1 MNKTLIEK
9 ILVIATIFLFV
20 FSSIIPMVIGNTIDE
35 KGEDE
40 YFENIS
46 YKSYDE
52 YENINFE
59 NYREINKGEIIENCK
74 SFEIGISKRST
85 QILPLDGPMDSP
97 WPMKCHDLHHTGLSP
112 YSTEDNP
119 LEEMW
124 KFRTTNLVNSGI
136 IIGDD
141 DTIYFGSFDGYL
153 HALNKYGTE
162 KWRYKTGSWIWSAP
176 AIDEDGTVY
185 VSSLDAKLHAVNPD
199 GTEKWTFGAGASIV
213 SSPAIGVDGT
223 IYFGNMLGGSGYRIY
238 AVNPDGTEKWHYQT
252 GYHVTSDPA
261 IGDDGT
267 IYIGSGDDYLYALNP
282 NGTLKWRFKTGS
294 YIKGPASIAD
304 DGTIYV
310 GSWDDYLYALHPN
323 GTMKWKHQIDAGT
336 ESNPSIGSD
345 GTIYCGYLYLYAIN
359 PDGTRKWTFDFG
371 EDKHS
376 HQSSPAISAD
386 GTIFIGVIIGDD
398 DGGEILAVNPDGT
411 EKWRKHIAENEVQ
424 SSPCIGSDGTVYVG
438 SASTTYTG
446 SSYGY
451 LHAFGERD
459 PTAPEAPSINGETQG
474 YYGESYDY
482 TFVSNDPENQD
493 IRYYIDWGD
502 TSYEDWIGPYSSGQE
517 ITVSHTWDEE
527 NTYTIRA
534 KAKDTL
540 DVESP
545 WSTLEV
551 TMPINQQSSHPFLDW
566 FLERFPNAFPILRQ
580 ILGL

>member
-1 MNKTLIEK
+1 LKRKSLAVGI
-9 ILVIATIFLFV
+9 VFLFII
-20 FSSIIPMVIGNTIDE
+20 SSIIPMVIGNTIND
-35 KGEDE
+35 KVEDE
-40 YFENIS
+40 YFDKIYFAN
-46 YKSYDE
+46 YDV
-52 YENINFE
+52 YENIKYE
-59 NYREINKGEIIENCK
+59 NYEETNQREIIENSK
-74 SFEIGISKRST
+74 SYEIPISKKST
-85 QILPLDGPMDSP
+85 QVLPLDGSMDSP

-112 YSTEDNP
+112 YSTADNP

-124 KFRTTNLVNSGI
+124 KFRITGWMNSGI
-136 IIGDD
+136 ILGDD
-141 DTIYFGSFDGYL
+141 DTIYFGSFDRYL
-153 HALNKYGTE
+153 HALNQYGTE
-162 KWRYKTGSWIWSAP
+162 KWRYKTGGWIWAAP

-223 IYFGNMLGGSGYRIY
+223 IYFGNMQGGSGFRIY
-238 AVNPDGTEKWHYQT
+238 AVNPNGTEKWHYQT

-267 IYIGSGDDYLYALNP
+267 IYIGSGDDYFYAMNP

-310 GSWDDYLYALHPN
+310 GSFDDYLYALYPN
-323 GTMKWKHQIDAGT
+323 GTMKWKHQVDYGT

-345 GTIYCGYLYLYAIN
+345 GTIYCGGAYLYAIK

-371 EDKHS
+371 ENKHS

-386 GTIFIGVIIGDD
+386 GTIYIGVEIETM
-398 DGGEILAVNPDGT
+398 DGGEIIAVNPDGT

-424 SSPCIGSDGTVYVG
+424 SSPCIGSDGTVYIG
-438 SASTTYTG
+438 SASTSPTG
-446 SSYGY
+446 SDYGY
-451 LHAFGERD
+451 LYAFGEWD

-474 YYGESYDY
+474 HYGESYDY

-493 IRYYIDWGD
+493 IRYYVDWGD
-502 TSYEDWIGPYSSGQE
+502 GSYEEWIGPYPSGQE
-517 ITVSHTWDEE
+517 ITVGHTWDEE
-527 NTYTIRA
+527 NSYTIRA

-545 WSTLEV
+545 WSTLEIS
-551 TMPINQQSSHPFLDW
+551 MPINQQTFSFHLLQQLF
-566 FLERFPNAFPILRQ
+566 ERFPNAFPILRQ
-580 ILGL
+580 LFEL